1 MKLLARYLKPFV
13 GILLVC
19 LVLLFG
25 QAACDLSLPTLMSD
39 MVNVGIQQSGLE
51 AGAPEAMRQEGLQLL
66 SAFAGEEDRSLL
78 EGGYYTIEPGSSEAQ
93 RFAEDYPLVREEAVC
108 VLREGQA
115 QEELDALEGAY
126 DRASYAML
134 LYFQQAAE
142 SGDLEQAAQN
152 LAQGQLPTV
161 EAPLPDGQ
169 TGLGGSQES
178 FPQGALPEE
187 SSQAESDAGAPTL
200 YSSQGDSAGE
210 VDSTAAQ
217 EPVENTA
224 PAGETSQEGGS
235 GLDMSQGLESVSL
248 EQLYQVIPLMAYV
261 PQEGL
266 QQAQEQAAASDSMMG
281 EQVGVTLARLFY
293 EELGMDTAAIQSR
306 YIWNKGSADAGRG
319 LAGRHRHGAGGLF
332 LRADGRRRGPP
343 AASRFV
349 RQGGGASPTG
359 SSTGSPPPP

>member
-108 VLREGQA
+108 VLREGQT

-126 DRASYAML
+126 NRASYAML

-142 SGDLEQAAQN
+142 SGDLEQAAQS
-152 LAQGQLPTV
+152 LAQSQLPTV

-169 TGLGGSQES
+169 TGLEGSQES
-178 FPQGALPEE
+178 FLQGALPEE

-224 PAGETSQEGGS
+224 PAGETSQE
-235 GLDMSQGLESVSL
+235 SQNRG
-248 EQLYQVIPLMAYV
+248 
-261 PQEGL
+261 
-266 QQAQEQAAASDSMMG
+266 
-281 EQVGVTLARLFY
+281 T
-293 EELGMDTAAIQSR
+293 SR
-306 YIWNKGSADAGRG
+306 YSGNAPPRSSRAWAQDKRSRSGKRRASEGMCR
-319 LAGRHRHGAGGLF
+319 
-332 LRADGRRRGPP
+332 LRAGFPSRVVRSYSSSPTRTSLPEIWRTVHLPRSKPSRPQRRRYSP
-343 AASRFV
+343 ANREKHLMVSR
-349 RQGGGASPTG
+349 
-359 SSTGSPPPP
+359 

>member
-152 LAQGQLPTV
+152 LAQSQLPTV

-169 TGLGGSQES
+169 TGLEGSQES
-178 FPQGALPEE
+178 FLRKAMLGRPRCIPARG
-187 SSQAESDAGAPTL
+187 
-200 YSSQGDSAGE
+200 
-210 VDSTAAQ
+210 TA
-217 EPVENTA
+217 
-224 PAGETSQEGGS
+224 
-235 GLDMSQGLESVSL
+235 
-248 EQLYQVIPLMAYV
+248 
-261 PQEGL
+261 
-266 QQAQEQAAASDSMMG
+266 
-281 EQVGVTLARLFY
+281 R
-293 EELGMDTAAIQSR
+293 
-306 YIWNKGSADAGRG
+306 GRWI
-319 LAGRHRHGAGGLF
+319 
-332 LRADGRRRGPP
+332 
-343 AASRFV
+343 
-349 RQGGGASPTG
+349 
-359 SSTGSPPPP
+359 PPPPRSLWKTPPPPGRPARRAAPAWTCLRAWRASAWSSCTR

>member
-39 MVNVGIQQSGLE
+39 MVNVGIQQSGLA

-108 VLREGQA
+108 VLREGQT

-142 SGDLEQAAQN
+142 SGDLEQAAQS
-152 LAQGQLPTV
+152 LAQ
-161 EAPLPDGQ
+161 
-169 TGLGGSQES
+169 SQ
-178 FPQGALPEE
+178 QH
-187 SSQAESDAGAPTL
+187 
-200 YSSQGDSAGE
+200 
-210 VDSTAAQ
+210 
-217 EPVENTA
+217 
-224 PAGETSQEGGS
+224 
-235 GLDMSQGLESVSL
+235 
-248 EQLYQVIPLMAYV
+248 
-261 PQEGL
+261 
-266 QQAQEQAAASDSMMG
+266 
-281 EQVGVTLARLFY
+281 
-293 EELGMDTAAIQSR
+293 AI
-306 YIWNKGSADAGRG
+306 
-319 LAGRHRHGAGGLF
+319 
-332 LRADGRRRGPP
+332 
-343 AASRFV
+343 
-349 RQGGGASPTG
+349 
-359 SSTGSPPPP
+359 

>member
-108 VLREGQA
+108 VLREGQT

-134 LYFQQAAE
+134 LYF
-142 SGDLEQAAQN
+142 
-152 LAQGQLPTV
+152 
-161 EAPLPDGQ
+161 
-169 TGLGGSQES
+169 
-178 FPQGALPEE
+178 
-187 SSQAESDAGAPTL
+187 
-200 YSSQGDSAGE
+200 
-210 VDSTAAQ
+210 
-217 EPVENTA
+217 
-224 PAGETSQEGGS
+224 
-235 GLDMSQGLESVSL
+235 
-248 EQLYQVIPLMAYV
+248 
-261 PQEGL
+261 
-266 QQAQEQAAASDSMMG
+266 
-281 EQVGVTLARLFY
+281 
-293 EELGMDTAAIQSR
+293 
-306 YIWNKGSADAGRG
+306 
-319 LAGRHRHGAGGLF
+319 
-332 LRADGRRRGPP
+332 
-343 AASRFV
+343 
-349 RQGGGASPTG
+349 
-359 SSTGSPPPP
+359 